1 MRCIMSRLFIIILF
15 VFFQSSCA
23 RKAVVIVP
31 VADLYGISNPSKNP
45 LDAQPSAG
53 CPRLMQLLFNEC
65 IDIIKEHE
73 DKVFIAITHAF
84 HIPVHQPHQ
93 RITHYWTEKKNIQL
107 LETLPQQALTTLPPE
122 INFANKQENTSIVFT
137 LTRPWYDSKTK
148 QTYSAGTRF
157 VMYGQSKNKY
167 HIMFWDFQN
176 SRLIKSHIPIHYGI
190 LQTQTDPKK
199 RQQQFVQIARSWADQ
214 SYGIIPYVLGGCSFM
229 QKIQSYNPKIIKNE
243 PHYTYVEDASLA
255 QQPINGFD
263 CAGLVL
269 RAAQSCGMPY
279 FYKNTTTLAHFL
291 QPLKAGEIIEEGDL
305 IWIPGH
311 VMIVSDLKKNL
322 LIESR
327 SFYHGYGKVQE
338 IPLSEEFKEMH
349 TYNDLKH
356 AFLNQKQLHRLNV
369 RGEIIQTITNF
380 KILKLASIWK

>member
-1 MRCIMSRLFIIILF
+1 
-15 VFFQSSCA
+15 
-23 RKAVVIVP
+23 
-31 VADLYGISNPSKNP
+31 
-45 LDAQPSAG
+45 
-53 CPRLMQLLFNEC
+53 MQLLFNEC

-214 SYGIIPYVLGGCSFM
+214 SYGIIPYVLGGCSFT
-229 QKIQSYNPKIIKNE
+229 QKIQSYNPNIIKNE
-243 PHYTYVEDASLA
+243 PHYTYVEDASLS

-269 RAAQSCGMPY
+269 RAAQCCGMPY